1 MIKSPFT
8 TNKYGYHYKVL
19 GLEEVIEKLDMISE
33 HVRSA
38 APIDKARVPYIIVQ
52 PFMKNTK
59 EYKVAC
65 YAGQF
70 QYIVSCASS
79 HYKNKDTKAFSSKPH
94 SRLKLFVEEAIAC
107 LRRNCPYAIAHG
119 ALRVDV
125 FETDEEIIVPDYLLD
140 DHKSYERFTKVD
152 PTSGVSLA
160 FMRKWVVNEFEGFE
174 ADMGGSAA
182 HQMLNQ
188 GVQQS
193 FMSYHVDEAFAQM
206 LRYYA

>member
-8 TNKYGYHYKVL
+8 TNKYGYHYKVYT
-19 GLEEVIEKLDMISE
+19 LEEVIEKMDNISE

-38 APIDKARVPYIIVQ
+38 SPIDKARVPYIIVQ
-52 PFMKNTK
+52 PFMRNTK

-65 YAGQF
+65 YAGEFQF
-70 QYIVSCASS
+70 IASCASV
-79 HYKNKDTKAFSSKPH
+79 HYKNKDTKAFSFHPH
-94 SRLKLFVEEAIAC
+94 SRLKLFVMEAIAA
-107 LRRNCPYAIAHG
+107 LRRNCPFAIAHG

-125 FETDEEIIVPDYLLD
+125 FETTEDILVPDNLLD
-140 DHKSYERFTKVD
+140 DHKSYRRSTKMD
-152 PTSGVSLA
+152 PTSGVSVA
-160 FMRKWVVNEFEGFE
+160 YMRKWVVNEFEGFE

-193 FMSYHVDEAFAQM
+193 FMSYHVNEAFAQM
-206 LRYYA
+206 LRYYT